1 MPIYKGLRQGI
12 PSVFPTA
19 RHDVGGTCFLELR
32 AHTEFNMGIQES
44 CECGFDIVAALMFFD
59 SQIDSRATYDCLVI
73 PKICRFVV
81 VTLVVTAT

>member
-32 AHTEFNMGIQES
+32 AHTEFKMGIRES

-59 SQIDSRATYDCLVI
+59 SQIDSRATHDSCVI

-81 VTLVVTAT
+81 VTLVGTTT